1 MSVLQG
7 RQEHA
12 GTASGEQW
20 QMLWVAAIR
29 AGKVAVSDQGQHH
42 ALHCMQGKA
51 WQLRSCCMTA
61 SCWRSHAKLM
71 LHGPDADIARGM
83 VKW

>member
-1 MSVLQG
+1 MDKPASALRRPSGNAEDDLAGVCLLQG

-12 GTASGEQW
+12 GTVSGEQW

-51 WQLRSCCMTA
+51 
-61 SCWRSHAKLM
+61 
-71 LHGPDADIARGM
+71 
-83 VKW
+83 

>member
-51 WQLRSCCMTA
+51 
-61 SCWRSHAKLM
+61 
-71 LHGPDADIARGM
+71 
-83 VKW
+83 